1 MQINLS
7 QQDIRKIILTSP
19 GVGCLIGN
27 VEDFQG
33 TFAFI
38 PDNGNIRILITTEP
52 VNEKSTGGFVDNGN
66 GTASSPKTPGSVN
79 GTKKE
84 QAVAATETKAEP
96 ETKPVKAGSLFGKKT
111 ETKAEEATQP
121 VVEETKMPEIGD
133 TSLDSDDDSLGME
146 TAQVEQLEH
155 TEPVVEK
162 EETKPVVENAE
173 KPVRKSLFA
182 GINKKD

>member
-19 GVGCLIGN
+19 GMSGLIGN
-27 VEDFQG
+27 MEDFQG

-38 PDNGNIRILITTEP
+38 PDNGSIRILITTESI
-52 VNEKSTGGFVDNGN
+52 NEKSTKSNSNSDKSAG
-66 GTASSPKTPGSVN
+66 SSPKTSDPVS

-84 QAVAATETKAEP
+84 QAAVEEAKAEP
-96 ETKPVKAGSLFGKKT
+96 ETKPAKSGSLFGKKT

-133 TSLDSDDDSLGME
+133 TSLDADDDSLGME

-155 TEPVVEK
+155 TDPVVEK